1 MKIYKTIP
9 CFFLMAALCGC
20 TTQSIEDAKNI
31 VETKT
36 YAYRYEYET
45 EQNGEAIHS
54 ITKKNR
60 QIQIT
65 LKIQKKIF
73 YICKVK
79 QACLSL

>member
-45 EQNGEAIHS
+45 EQNGEAS
-54 ITKKNR
+54 RRKTDKYR
-60 QIQIT
+60 
-65 LKIQKKIF
+65 LR
-73 YICKVK
+73 
-79 QACLSL
+79 